1 MAGARPTG
9 DVALIA
15 AIAARDLGAMRALYE
30 RHAPW
35 LTVRL
40 LRRCSDAD
48 VVADAVQDTMLAVW
62 QKPGSFRGDGEVAAW
77 LWGIAVRRLVSKLR
91 GRRDVLLGGF
101 FDGGAQDVAAE
112 EQVLLS
118 VEYGDIG
125 QALARLSPQ
134 LRSVVQAVVLDGLTT
149 REAAHLFG
157 MPQASVKSR
166 LARAKV
172 QMRAALVEGV
182 S

>member
-1 MAGARPTG
+1 MECTPGSDAELL
-9 DVALIA
+9 VAIG
-15 AIAARDLGAMRALYE
+15 ARDLAAMRALYE
-30 RHAPW
+30 RHTPW
-35 LTVRL
+35 LTLRL
-40 LRRCSDAD
+40 LRRCADTD

-62 QKPGSFRGDGEVAAW
+62 QKPGGFRGEGEVTAW
-77 LWGIAVRRLVSKLR
+77 LWGIAIRRLVSRLR
-91 GRRDVLLGGF
+91 GRRDVLLGGL
-101 FDGGAQDVAAE
+101 FDGGPPDLAAE

-118 VEYGDIG
+118 VEYGDAG

-134 LRSVVQAVVLDGLTT
+134 LRAVVQAVVLDGLTT
-149 REAAHLFG
+149 KEAARMFG

-172 QMRAALVEGV
+172 QLRAALAEGM

>member
-1 MAGARPTG
+1 MGAVPG
-9 DVALIA
+9 SDAELLA
-15 AIAARDLGAMRALYE
+15 AIGARDLAAMRALYE

-40 LRRCSDAD
+40 SRRCADAD

-62 QKPGSFRGDGEVAAW
+62 RKPAEFRGQGEVPAW
-77 LWGIAVRRLVSKLR
+77 LWGIAIRRLVSRLR
-91 GRRDVLLGGF
+91 GRRDVLLAGL
-101 FDGGAQDVAAE
+101 FDSGAREVAAE

-118 VEYGDIG
+118 VEYGDAG

-134 LRSVVQAVVLDGLTT
+134 LRAVVEAVLLDGLTT
-149 REAAHLFG
+149 KEAARMFG

-172 QMRAALVEGV
+172 QLRAALAEGM